1 LLGPAFG
8 TLLFVIGGY
17 NFMIFFFGGSLIFV
31 AISFQFLLP
40 ASLDLHTGE
49 GESDEREGANQVS
62 KMELFRHPN
71 YLFALI
77 DMGVGAIA
85 LNFYA
90 TILSLRLI
98 HTFGLSESETGL
110 YFVIQPSAAILTA
123 ITLSLRI

>member
-1 LLGPAFG
+1 
-8 TLLFVIGGY
+8 
-17 NFMIFFFGGSLIFV
+17 MIFFFGGSLIFV